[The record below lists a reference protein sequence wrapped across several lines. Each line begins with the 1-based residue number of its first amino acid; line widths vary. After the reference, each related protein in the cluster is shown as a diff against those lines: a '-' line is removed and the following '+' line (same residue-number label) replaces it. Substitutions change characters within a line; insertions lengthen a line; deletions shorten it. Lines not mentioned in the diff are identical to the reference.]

1 LWGGSNNSAKIAW
14 VKWCD
19 LCRPKECGGL
29 GMKNLR
35 LVNVSLLTKWR
46 WRLLVSQ
53 EALWSLVLKAKY
65 GNEIG
70 LSPELASFGN
80 KRFASLWWKDLCNL
94 GRLSRSSNGDWCS
107 EMLVKKV
114 GNGGGT
120 RFWLDKW
127 IGERPLCQE
136 FPRLFSISCQKENR
150 VNQVGAWNNKEW
162 AWNLRWRRQLF
173 LWEEEACANL
183 LNLIGGVKLASHDD
197 LWKCDIGVDGDYTVK
212 EGYDFLCENFLPSLN
227 INIECLQVL
236 KGNWDSFAP
245 LKVVIFSWKL
255 VLFRL
260 PTQRNLATRGIFDAR
275 TSPCCAWCPLLEE
288 SESHLFFQCPVA
300 VEVWTKVMAW
310 LGFVTAVPG
319 NVIQSFES
327 FGVPFKSKL
336 RIKGFNL
343 IWHTVVWSLWLA
355 RNSLIFEGVKMEGN
369 DIVDAI
375 KHRSL
380 QWFIARKQRVVCLSY
395 EWEKFPL
402 ECLKR

>member
-1 LWGGSNNSAKIAW
+1 LWGGSNNSAKFAW

-29 GMKNLR
+29 GIKNLR

-197 LWKCDIGVDGDYTVK
+197 SWKCDIGVDGDYV
-212 EGYDFLCENFLPSLN
+212 GYFHILIYFKVIII
-227 INIECLQVL
+227 INYSSQ
-236 KGNWDSFAP
+236 
-245 LKVVIFSWKL
+245 
-255 VLFRL
+255 
-260 PTQRNLATRGIFDAR
+260 
-275 TSPCCAWCPLLEE
+275 
-288 SESHLFFQCPVA
+288 
-300 VEVWTKVMAW
+300 
-310 LGFVTAVPG
+310 
-319 NVIQSFES
+319 
-327 FGVPFKSKL
+327 
-336 RIKGFNL
+336 
-343 IWHTVVWSLWLA
+343 
-355 RNSLIFEGVKMEGN
+355 
-369 DIVDAI
+369 
-375 KHRSL
+375 
-380 QWFIARKQRVVCLSY
+380 
-395 EWEKFPL
+395 
-402 ECLKR
+402 